1 MPNTKSAKKS
11 LKQDQRRKQENLAKK
26 RKLKDLLKR
35 IQNLSSQGKKDEAK
49 QLLPNYDKAVDKAA
63 KTNVIKQNTAS
74 RKKSSIRRL
83 IG

>member
-26 RKLKDLLKR
+26 RKLKDMLKR
-35 IQNLSSQGKKDEAK
+35 IQKLSSQGKKDEAK
-49 QLLPNYDKAVDKAA
+49 QLLPDYDKAVDKAA
-63 KTNVIKQNTAS
+63 KTNIIKQNTAS
-74 RKKSSIRRL
+74 RKKSGIRRL